1 MDPSINWEPALP
13 VNITNVYKPNY
24 ERAPKR
30 SPINIY
36 QRLSINIYKCS
47 SIQHDARENVN
58 KLHFMNNF
66 PVYINLTLYSAFY
79 DIMYFY
85 ISTYNL
91 MMVSNNSDT
100 ARYSNRNI
108 SPVSLKMAVLI
119 SSSKMKARLR
129 YSSLFVNV

>member
-1 MDPSINWEPALP
+1 MF
-13 VNITNVYKPNY
+13 KH
-24 ERAPKR
+24 KR
-30 SPINIY
+30 LY
-36 QRLSINIYKCS
+36 INIYKRS
-47 SIQHDARENVN
+47 SIQHDSRENVN

-91 MMVSNNSDT
+91 MMASNNSDT
-100 ARYSNRNI
+100 ARYTNRNI
-108 SPVSLKMAVLI
+108 SPVSLQMAVLI

>member
-1 MDPSINWEPALP
+1 MFIHKRLY
-13 VNITNVYKPNY
+13 INVYK
-24 ERAPKR
+24 R
-30 SPINIY
+30 
-36 QRLSINIYKCS
+36 S
-47 SIQHDARENVN
+47 SIQHDSRENVN

-91 MMVSNNSDT
+91 MMALNNSDT
-100 ARYSNRNI
+100 ARYSNKDI
-108 SPVSLKMAVLI
+108 YPVSLKMAVLI

-129 YSSLFVNV
+129 YSSLFVNL